1 MPMQPLPAMVAAPRS
16 ESPFMQPPLPQA
28 AYHPMVPPSAAP
40 AGMPHV
46 PQPQMPFFQQQA
58 APSVPVIQSAAP
70 AFNTPPP
77 MESNNPAPT
86 SSYGSPSAHAAS
98 SGHDAQISSATN
110 RAIAKVAKAD
120 GENFAAQNPAR
131 FLLVEDQP
139 LNQKIST
146 MLLQRL
152 GYGKVDIAN
161 NGQEAV
167 EKVGQGTY
175 DIVFMDLQMPVMGG
189 IDATRAIRGNFQ
201 LKHQPAIIAMTGHA
215 LTGVKEEC
223 REVGMNAFL
232 TKPVSLDDFRRVI
245 PPALAVEASK
255 VPMSL

>member
-1 MPMQPLPAMVAAPRS
+1 M
-16 ESPFMQPPLPQA
+16 
-28 AYHPMVPPSAAP
+28 
-40 AGMPHV
+40 GMSQV
-46 PQPQMPFFQQQA
+46 PQSQMPFFQTQSTAA
-58 APSVPVIQSAAP
+58 APAQIIQPAAN
-70 AFNTPPP
+70 AFNTPPM
-77 MESNNPAPT
+77 MESNDPAPMM
-86 SSYGSPSAHAAS
+86 SFGAPSAHAAS
-98 SGHDAQISSATN
+98 SGHDAQISSSTN
-110 RAIAKVAKAD
+110 RAIAKVAKSE
-120 GENFAAQNPAR
+120 GENFASLNPAR

-167 EKVGQGTY
+167 EKVAQGTY

-255 VPMSL
+255 IPMSL